1 MNRELSLDAA
11 FEALEAL
18 SEFLNDAVM
27 PCESRTL
34 YQVKLAVHELCMNI
48 VQHAYA
54 GEAGVI
60 VLSVE
65 RERLSLSLEIRDFA
79 RRGLEVSLT
88 GKAPDPFDLPES
100 GWGMPIV
107 HRVMDTVVYH
117 RLADGNQ
124 WLLSKKMDS

>member
-1 MNRELSLDAA
+1 MIRQLTMDAA
-11 FEALEAL
+11 FGALEAL

-54 GEAGVI
+54 GDAGLI

-65 RERLSLSLEIRDFA
+65 REALSLHVEIRDFA
-79 RRGLEVSLT
+79 GRGLQVALI
-88 GKAPDPFDLPES
+88 GPPPDPFDLPES

-107 HRVMDTVVYH
+107 HKVMDSVVYH

-124 WLLSKKMDS
+124 WLLTKKMDT